1 MKETDGP
8 FTLFAPIDQAMK
20 SMPNGKLN
28 SLMRNPKALRKLL
41 LNHMVPKALFIKED
55 KEPEA
60 GFFKTAGGAT
70 IPFRKTADG
79 KITVGMNEAKVI
91 FPNRPGN
98 NGVSHVIDQVIMFD
112 DRKSGPIH
120 RPPGNHFE
128 QIFEELEAEIE
139 DASDEL
145 WAEFE
150 KSNFKSNLDGKIRL
164 T

>member
-1 MKETDGP
+1 
-8 FTLFAPIDQAMK
+8 
-20 SMPNGKLN
+20 
-28 SLMRNPKALRKLL
+28 MRNPKALRKFL
-41 LNHMVPKALFIKED
+41 LNHMIPKALFIKED
-55 KEPEA
+55 KELES
-60 GFFKTAGGAT
+60 GFFKTAGGAN

-120 RPPGNHFE
+120 RPHGNHFE
-128 QIFEELEAEIE
+128 HIFEELEELEVEAEDLSAE
-139 DASDEL
+139 FG
-145 WAEFE
+145 AEFE
-150 KSNFKSNLDGKIRL
+150 KSKFKLNLDGKIHL